1 MTVAPP
7 ISHLLYLHGFRSSP
21 QSFKARLMADWLQRH
36 HPQVHWWCPQLP
48 PSPREAMDL
57 VLGELARWPPERMA
71 VMGSSLGGF
80 YASVVAEK
88 TGCRAVL
95 LNPAVNPARD
105 LAGYIGELT
114 SFHDPDDAFYFKA
127 EYVTQLRLLT
137 PRAITRPERYL
148 AVIAKG
154 DEVLDWR
161 EMSARYGSIHMRLR
175 DGGDHALTDFDEE
188 LPHIVAFLGLA
199 R

>member
-21 QSFKARLMADWLQRH
+21 RSFKARLMADWLQRH

-161 EMSARYGSIHMRLR
+161 EMSARYGGIHMRLR